1 MATKWDDRS
10 KKLGDRGQEQKKF
23 PSFYLWGFD
32 GVPSLYCYHGTFQS
46 VCSQTKLIM
55 ASLSHFVYKNSAYPQ
70 QLFILSWQEGLCFG
84 RLL

>member
-32 GVPSLYCYHGTFQS
+32 GVPISL
-46 VCSQTKLIM
+46 L
-55 ASLSHFVYKNSAYPQ
+55 
-70 QLFILSWQEGLCFG
+70 LSWNLSKRLFSDKAYNGIVKSLCV
-84 RLL
+84 